1 MNATIGILA
10 ASSYE
15 AILER
20 HIRRREVA
28 TRFGAVSV
36 LEGEA
41 GGRSVFF
48 IRRFG
53 PDDDLRSDL
62 VNHAAHAVAFR
73 RLGVRRAITLN
84 GFGAVNRDYEVGD
97 LVVYD
102 DFIKLCERLPTT
114 IFADDKGW
122 FRANMNVPFCP
133 ELRRALVD
141 SARAES
147 NRRVHDGGVNICV
160 QGPHNETPAEIDL
173 YRLWGADVVCTAIY
187 PEVAYFRELETCYA
201 GLSWL
206 SDVAG
211 VEDQADWVMMTPDEL
226 APVIRRAIGEIPDS
240 PACGCQD
247 AWAGS
252 EESLPRWYRDIRS

>member
-1 MNATIGILA
+1 M
-10 ASSYE
+10 
-15 AILER
+15 
-20 HIRRREVA
+20 
-28 TRFGAVSV
+28 
-36 LEGEA
+36 EGEA

-73 RLGVRRAITLN
+73 KLGVRRAITLN

-114 IFADDKGW
+114 VFADDKGW

-201 GLSWL
+201 GLAWL

-226 APVIRRAIGEIPDS
+226 APVIRRAIAEIPDS
-240 PACGCQD
+240 PACGCQN

-252 EESLPRWYRDIRS
+252 VESLPQWYRDIRR